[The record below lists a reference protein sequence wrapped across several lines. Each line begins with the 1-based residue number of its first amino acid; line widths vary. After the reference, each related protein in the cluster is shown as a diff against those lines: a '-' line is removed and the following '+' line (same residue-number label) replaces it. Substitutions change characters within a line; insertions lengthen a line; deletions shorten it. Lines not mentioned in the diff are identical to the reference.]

1 MSDVKP
7 SGCRVARLKVLF
19 RLPVAVEWDGIQ
31 RAAPPEW
38 PKYPLAY
45 VTWFSR
51 FKSTP
56 DNDTGMYRVEPAKD
70 SKGQAQG
77 AIIPLANI
85 RQSCML
91 TPSRTVW
98 DRTWTTDNIL
108 DRCDSFL
115 VNNLQSKYSYQT
127 IY

>member
-70 SKGQAQG
+70 SKGLAQG
-77 AIIPLANI
+77 ATDAIPFPSII
-85 RQSCML
+85 CK
-91 TPSRTVW
+91 V
-98 DRTWTTDNIL
+98 NIL
-108 DRCDSFL
+108 IKQFTRVILFL
-115 VNNLQSKYSYQT
+115 WT
-127 IY
+127 HHA